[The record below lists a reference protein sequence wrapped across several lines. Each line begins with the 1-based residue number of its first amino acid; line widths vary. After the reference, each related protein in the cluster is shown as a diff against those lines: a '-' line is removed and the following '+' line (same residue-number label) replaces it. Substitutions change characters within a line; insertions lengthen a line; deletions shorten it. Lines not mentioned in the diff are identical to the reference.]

1 MKKLLLLIPMLFL
14 ITGCWNYHELNELAI
29 TTGIAIDKDDD
40 DLVVTVLISN
50 SKSTGSDSD
59 NKEPST
65 AVYTGKG
72 KTFYDA
78 IKDASSSISKQIYL
92 SHIEILILS
101 EDVLKDD
108 ISGTIGFILRYPQTR
123 NNFEVVIARES
134 KAGDVL
140 KITTPLESFPSQN
153 VAKNLTVTKKL
164 QGYMY
169 NVDFSE
175 FVKDI
180 LEVGKS
186 PLLPSVK
193 IIGKVEEGNDQE
205 NIEKN
210 APATTLKLD
219 TMGAFKENKFIAW
232 TTYDESIG
240 VNILNNKID
249 IFGIRSECEGGYTIS
264 EIDEMKTSIEVDSS
278 KNKFKIKIK
287 ANGNIQENSCRI
299 NLLEEKNIQEI
310 TDKNIE
316 KIKYYTNEAI
326 NFAKKYKTDIF
337 GFGNV
342 IYKKDFKYFNSI
354 KDVWEDDLLEQIS
367 VEYEIDLRLE
377 SKGKI
382 NNYIEVK

>member
-1 MKKLLLLIPMLFL
+1 MKKLLLLIPLLFV

-29 TTGIAIDKDDD
+29 TTGIAIDKEGE

-65 AVYTGKG
+65 AVYKGKG

-78 IKDASSSISKQIYL
+78 IKDASSSVSKQIYL
-92 SHIEILILS
+92 SHLEILILS
-101 EDVLKDD
+101 EEVLKED
-108 ISGTIGFILRYPQTR
+108 ISGTIGFILRYPQMR
-123 NNFEVVIARES
+123 NNFEVVISRDA

-140 KITTPLESFPSQN
+140 KVTTPLESFPSQN

-169 NVDFSE
+169 NVNFSE

-180 LEVGKS
+180 LEVGKT
-186 PLLPSVK
+186 PVLPSVK
-193 IIGKVEEGNDQE
+193 IIGKVEEGNDEE
-205 NIEKN
+205 NIQKN
-210 APATTLKLD
+210 APSTTLKLD
-219 TMGAFKENKFIAW
+219 TMGAFKGNKFVAW

-240 VNILNNKID
+240 INILNNKID
-249 IFGIRSECEGGYTIS
+249 IFGIRSECEDGYTVS
-264 EIDEMKTSIEVDSS
+264 EIDEMKTSIEGNPFE
-278 KNKFKIKIK
+278 NKFKIKIK
-287 ANGNIQENSCRI
+287 ASGNIQENSCHI
-299 NLLEEKNIQEI
+299 DLLDEKNIQEI
-310 TDKNIE
+310 TNKNVE

-337 GFGNV
+337 GFGN
-342 IYKKDFKYFNSI
+342 ILYKKDFKYFNSI
-354 KDVWEDDLLEQIS
+354 KDIWEDQLLENIS

-382 NNYIEVK
+382 NNYIEVN